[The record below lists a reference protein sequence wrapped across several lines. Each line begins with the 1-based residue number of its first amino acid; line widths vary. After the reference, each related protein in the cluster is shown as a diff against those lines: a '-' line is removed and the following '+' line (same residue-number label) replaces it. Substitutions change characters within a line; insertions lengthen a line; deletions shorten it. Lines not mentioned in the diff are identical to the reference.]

1 MYLVDLIEVFFNYTY
16 AMQYSTVRI

>member
-1 MYLVDLIEVFFNYTY
+1 MYLVDLIEFFFNYTY